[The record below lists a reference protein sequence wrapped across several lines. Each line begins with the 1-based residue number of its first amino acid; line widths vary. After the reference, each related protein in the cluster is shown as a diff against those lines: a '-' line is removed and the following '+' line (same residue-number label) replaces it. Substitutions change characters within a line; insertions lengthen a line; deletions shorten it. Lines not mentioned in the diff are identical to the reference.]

1 MAPAGPS
8 LLLHEFGWPESRH
21 AEARH
26 AEARHAEARHAEAR
40 HAEARHAEARRAEAR
55 HIDGSYTE
63 SGALESRASFQ
74 HASQVAPPSA
84 TPSAPHS
91 AALVDGT
98 LSASPP
104 VGCAPTAAGPA
115 SVVGVARGAP
125 HLLNLFL
132 PAFGFVRQTVGSEN
146 TALRPQPSAPLPPPP
161 PPISLGGNDDGSDDD
176 SDDGVDADD
185 DDHDGG
191 TRAIRSAPPP
201 ARGPALP
208 NLPWLSSS

>member
-8 LLLHEFGWPESRH
+8 LLLHEFGWPES
-21 AEARH
+21 RH